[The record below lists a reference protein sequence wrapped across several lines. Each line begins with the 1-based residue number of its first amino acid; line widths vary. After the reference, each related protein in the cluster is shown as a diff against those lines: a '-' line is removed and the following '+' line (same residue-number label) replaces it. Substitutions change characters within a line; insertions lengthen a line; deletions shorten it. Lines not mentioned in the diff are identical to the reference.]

1 MHKDDKDL
9 FLDMTESDIE
19 SLAEAIVPLYQNSII
34 RWANRNAPNVTV
46 VSGNARRFYCLL
58 GRWRLKRQS
67 DIVNRNTHANVAKHC
82 TPNFERRL
90 PSLFKKGFRKQRELM
105 RSHPR

>member
-46 VSGNARRFYCLL
+46 EEMHERVLLFIGEVAVEAAKRYSESEADARER
-58 GRWRLKRQS
+58 GE
-67 DIVNRNTHANVAKHC
+67 
-82 TPNFERRL
+82 PFEL
-90 PSLFKKGFRKQRELM
+90 HPKLREAITK
-105 RSHPR
+105 SFQEGIQKTTGTDA

>member
-34 RWANRNAPNVTV
+34 RWANRNAPNITFETFVDRSLADAGGFHHRVT
-46 VSGNARRFYCLL
+46 G
-58 GRWRLKRQS
+58 
-67 DIVNRNTHANVAKHC
+67 
-82 TPNFERRL
+82 
-90 PSLFKKGFRKQRELM
+90 
-105 RSHPR
+105 